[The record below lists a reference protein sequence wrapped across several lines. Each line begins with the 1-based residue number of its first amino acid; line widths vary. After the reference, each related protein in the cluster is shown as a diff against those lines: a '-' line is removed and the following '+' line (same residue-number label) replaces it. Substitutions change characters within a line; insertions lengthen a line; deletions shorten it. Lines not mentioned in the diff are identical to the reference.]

1 MVKTASLFSQVLSL
15 FPRLE
20 FEQAV
25 RRHQAE
31 RYAKGLTC
39 WQQFVAMLFCQLAQ
53 AHSLR
58 EICGGLRCCLG
69 RLVHL
74 GVREA
79 PKRSSL
85 SYANCHRPWQ
95 LYEELFHQLL
105 DKCHGLASRPGH
117 KLRFR
122 NPLLSLDS
130 TTIELCLSLFPWAEF
145 TRTKGAVKL
154 HCLLDHQGY
163 LPTFAV
169 VTTGK
174 VSDVTVARTLSFAK
188 GSIVVL
194 DRGYKDYALW
204 ARWTAEGVFFVS
216 RMVRGTVYE
225 VVERRALP
233 RGRNILADEIIRLS
247 SEHARKQGCT
257 CLLRRVVVW
266 LQDKQETLELITNH
280 LEFGATT
287 IAAIYKERWQIELFF
302 KALKQNLRIKSFV
315 GTTRNALMTQIWTAL
330 IAVLLLKYL
339 KLRSRFD
346 WSLSNLIALLHWNL
360 FTYRDLWGWLD
371 DPFHTPP
378 LEPPPVQLSLFASGQ
393 HPA

>member
-20 FEQAV
+20 FEQSV

-31 RYAKGLTC
+31 RYAKGLSC

-85 SYANCHRPWQ
+85 AYANEHRPWE
-95 LYEELFHQLL
+95 LYQEVFYHLL
-105 DKCHGLASRPGH
+105 ERCRLVIPRPGH
-117 KLRFR
+117 RLRFR

-130 TTIELCLSLFPWAEF
+130 TTIELCLSLFPWAQY
-145 TRTKGAVKL
+145 TRIKGAVKL

-163 LPTFAV
+163 LPSFVV

-174 VSDVTVARTLSFAK
+174 VHDVTVARTITLAA
-188 GSIVVL
+188 GSIVVF

-204 ARWTAEGVFFVS
+204 ARLAADGVLFVT
-216 RMVRGTVYE
+216 RMAQGTVYQ
-225 VVERRALP
+225 VVEHRP
-233 RGRNILADEIIRLS
+233 VPQGRNIRADQIIRLTS
-247 SEHARKQGCT
+247 KRARDQGCT

-266 LQDKQETLELITNH
+266 LPDKGEQLELITNH
-280 LEFGATT
+280 LDFGATT
-287 IAAIYKERWQIELFF
+287 IARIYKERWQIELFF

-315 GTTRNALMTQIWTAL
+315 GTTRNALLIQIWTAL
-330 IAVLLLKYL
+330 IALLLLKYL
-339 KLRSRFD
+339 KLRARFG
-346 WSLSNLIALLHWNL
+346 WSLSNLVALLHWNL

-378 LEPPPVQLSLFASGQ
+378 LEPPPVQLSLFVSGQ

>member
-1 MVKTASLFSQVLSL
+1 MVKSASLFSQVLSL

-25 RRHQAE
+25 RQHQAE
-31 RYAKGLTC
+31 RYAKGLSC

-74 GVREA
+74 GVRAA

-85 SYANCHRPWQ
+85 AYANEHRPWQ
-95 LYEELFHQLL
+95 LYQEVFYQLL
-105 DKCHGLASRPGH
+105 DKCRGLSPGPGH

-130 TTIELCLSLFPWAEF
+130 TVVELCLSLFPWADF

-163 LPTFAV
+163 LPTFAL
-169 VTTGK
+169 VTVAN
-174 VSDVTVARTLSFAK
+174 VSDVAVARMLTFAR
-188 GSIVVL
+188 GSVVVF
-194 DRGYKDYALW
+194 DRAYKDYALW
-204 ARWTAEGVFFVS
+204 ARWSADGVFFVS
-216 RMVRGTVYE
+216 RMVRGTIYE
-225 VVERRALP
+225 VVERRP
-233 RGRNILADEIIRLS
+233 VPQHRHILTDEIIRLS
-247 SEHARKQGCT
+247 SQQAVKQGCT
-257 CLLRRVVVW
+257 CLLRRVVLW
-266 LQDKQETLELITNH
+266 LPDKAAQLELITNH
-280 LEFGATT
+280 LDFGATT
-287 IAAIYKERWQIELFF
+287 IAGIYKQRWQIELFF
-302 KALKQNLRIKSFV
+302 RALKQNLRIKSFV
-315 GTTRNALMTQIWTAL
+315 GTTPNALQVQIWTAL
-330 IAVLLLKYL
+330 IALLLLKYL
-339 KLRSRFD
+339 KLRARFG
-346 WSLSNLIALLHWNL
+346 WSLSNLVALLHWNL

-378 LEPPPVQLSLFASGQ
+378 QEPPAVQLSLALGQ
-393 HPA
+393 HLA